1 MFTVGYGD
9 ITPQSN
15 PELIVSIIFMMVC
28 SVQLSYSVSTVG
40 AIIDKISASKEEKQR
55 KFHIINSYMDCK
67 NISYELKFQVREY
80 LNYYWDG
87 ETLEETE

>member
-1 MFTVGYGD
+1 
-9 ITPQSN
+9 
-15 PELIVSIIFMMVC
+15 
-28 SVQLSYSVSTVG
+28 
-40 AIIDKISASKEEKQR
+40 
-55 KFHIINSYMDCK
+55 MDCK